1 MTRSFLDSDEII
13 YLKSNH
19 LSLTQARNRDML
31 GNLFIEN
38 RFYLYLQQ
46 PKLLG
51 HIFTGLLLHSRIE
64 TYLSSKLF
72 KESHKNLAPYLL
84 TKMNELL
91 ALPEERSSFVI
102 AAHVQVLRASGVEE
116 MDKMS
121 PAQLMLPQLLSVT
134 NQQTSPQSYMMESF
148 RTLHKWVYFEVDYL

>member
-1 MTRSFLDSDEII
+1 MRKVLGIARALKIAKSLRALYLPLDSTTLQHYIAEAHMELSMYVTRFFLDSDEII

-19 LSLTQARNRDML
+19 LSLTQARNRDMF

-46 PKLLG
+46 PKLVG

-72 KESHKNLAPYLL
+72 FFRKESHKNLAPYLL
-84 TKMNELL
+84 TKMI
-91 ALPEERSSFVI
+91 AL
-102 AAHVQVLRASGVEE
+102 G
-116 MDKMS
+116 
-121 PAQLMLPQLLSVT
+121 
-134 NQQTSPQSYMMESF
+134 TS
-148 RTLHKWVYFEVDYL
+148 

>member
-1 MTRSFLDSDEII
+1 M
-13 YLKSNH
+13 
-19 LSLTQARNRDML
+19 
-31 GNLFIEN
+31 
-38 RFYLYLQQ
+38 
-46 PKLLG
+46 G

-121 PAQLMLPQLLSVT
+121 PAQLMLPQLLRVT
-134 NQQTSPQSYMMESF
+134 NQQTSPCCHDETSSTSCVLRHQSSSRANTCNMGESVLGHNF
-148 RTLHKWVYFEVDYL
+148 ALDP